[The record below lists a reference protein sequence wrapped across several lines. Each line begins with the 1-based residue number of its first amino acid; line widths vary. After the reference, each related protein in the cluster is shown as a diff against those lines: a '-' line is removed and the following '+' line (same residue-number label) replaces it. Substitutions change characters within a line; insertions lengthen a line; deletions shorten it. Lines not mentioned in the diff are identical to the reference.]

1 MLTLT
6 PEERLALLLSVLGD
20 DASSAA
26 FKSMNPT
33 RAKYVKQLLDE
44 YQAEPPS
51 RDEIEYVVSDFNHY
65 FSFAMETLEPHI
77 RELAEADS
85 DSSSQAAQS
94 KQKLPQGSKP
104 VVTYFES
111 IESSGDPVDDLNRMD
126 AYQIASALGQDHP
139 KTIALVLRKLNTP
152 LAAAVLEELSDAS
165 RSDSVVFMSQES
177 TVPEKIVQQVL
188 QSTFEKANSVT
199 CRKQQVDQAQVLA
212 ELMRS
217 LPKSM
222 RNQLIER
229 LQEEDEELVA
239 ILRSKLYVFEDLLRL
254 DDRDVQKI
262 LGEVET
268 DILIV
273 ALQKAD
279 SELVQRLLNNLS
291 KRARQT
297 IEEEMEYKSNV
308 DQIEI
313 DEARQKLVEALGRLD
328 ESGDV
333 TLH

>member
-1 MLTLT
+1 MLKLT
-6 PEERLALLLSVLGD
+6 SEERLALLLSVLGD
-20 DASSAA
+20 EASSAA

-33 RAKYVKQLLDE
+33 RAKYVKQLLGE
-44 YQAEPPS
+44 FQADPPS
-51 RDEIEYVVSDFNHY
+51 REEVEYVVEDFNHY

-77 RELAEADS
+77 RESSSAAS
-85 DSSSQAAQS
+85 DSSSATGKS
-94 KQKLPQGSKP
+94 KTIPSGSEP
-104 VVTYFES
+104 VVTYFEP
-111 IESSGDPVDDLNRMD
+111 IESTGDPVDDLNRLD
-126 AYQIASALGQDHP
+126 PYQIAAALGQDHP
-139 KTIALVLRKLNTP
+139 KTIALVLRKLKTP
-152 LAAAVLEELSDAS
+152 LAAAVLEELSESS
-165 RSDSVVFMSQES
+165 RSDAVVFMSQES

-188 QSTFEKANSVT
+188 QSTFEKANSVS
-199 CRKQQVDQAQVLA
+199 CRKQHVDQAQVLA

-217 LPKSM
+217 LSKPM
-222 RNQLIER
+222 RNQLMER
-229 LQEEDEELVA
+229 LQEEDPELVVA
-239 ILRSKLYVFEDLLRL
+239 LRAKLYVFEDLLRL

-279 SELVQRLLNNLS
+279 EELVQRLLNNLS

-308 DQIEI
+308 DQVEI

-333 TLH
+333 TLN